1 MTALT
6 LRQNT
11 HIYDMSI
18 LYRRANKMHYSPEH
32 IETRVNEYE
41 AKGGYSA
48 AKLLENQRH
57 GTMVGGATSNAHDS
71 LFDKLKHLQVPLGLV
86 SRRYPSKARHNNT
99 DTDDKETAFLD
110 SKIFEELESM
120 IFYNKKTGTRKNVEI
135 IKSAGTKK
143 FRPTKHSKNT

>member
-1 MTALT
+1 MTSLT

-57 GTMVGGATSNAHDS
+57 GTMVGGAASNTHDS
-71 LFDKLKHLQVPLGLV
+71 LFDKLRNLQVPLGLV

-120 IFYNKKTGTRKNVEI
+120 IFHNKKTGTRKNVEI
-135 IKSAGTKK
+135 IKSVGTKK